1 MKKTALIYAR
11 VSTIDRQDYSR
22 QVNDLTEL
30 IVRHGFSE
38 NQIEVFE
45 EKISVLKRNDERPEL
60 TRMLNLVEKNPE
72 DYIIY
77 TTEISRIGRDP
88 SDTRKV
94 IDRLTDLKVP
104 VYIKTLQTA
113 TVNENGERNAT
124 MSIILQVLIEYAN
137 MELQTF
143 KERSKSGM
151 RNKSKMGKWLG
162 GVMIPY
168 GYYCDENKF
177 LHIEPEESEII
188 KRIFKLYSD
197 GFGIK
202 VISNILNADGVLTR
216 TNKTHENKTLKFRN
230 FPKLGSEVKWS
241 DKQVHDILRNTIY
254 KGNKR
259 YKGEIFDAPVIIKD
273 TVFDLC
279 TDIMNGKTHR
289 NYLTKY
295 VYLLKDKLKC
305 GKCGRNYFAK
315 FKPVRQGDKVYIC
328 SSRLNKN
335 GNCGNVGVNI
345 SLIESALYYEFV
357 NSPSMLKYIQN
368 QDNQKE
374 NIENSLVHI
383 KKQLII
389 KEKDLTKK
397 NREQEKL
404 LDLYLTTSTLSQ
416 TEFQNKKNKIENELS
431 NIEESVVTIKKEIF
445 SKERILENMTDEKI
459 TKEHLISIAKK
470 RNELVRIFNQF
481 ISKVVFVPLSYEFV
495 LATVWF
501 QINEEVIY
509 PTVKL
514 LLDIKSIK
522 KKTPIYRYQS
532 VANVINEPEFE
543 NDVMLTPVSDILKY
557 LDISFPQS
565 NWVTLNSTLNV
576 IDEINIDSSA

>member
-38 NQIEVFE
+38 NQIEVFA
-45 EKISVLKRNDERPEL
+45 EKISGLKRNDERPEL

-230 FPKLGSEVKWS
+230 FPSIGSLSVLS
-241 DKQVHDILRNTIY
+241 TR
-254 KGNKR
+254 
-259 YKGEIFDAPVIIKD
+259 EI
-273 TVFDLC
+273 TTL
-279 TDIMNGKTHR
+279 
-289 NYLTKY
+289 
-295 VYLLKDKLKC
+295 
-305 GKCGRNYFAK
+305 
-315 FKPVRQGDKVYIC
+315 
-328 SSRLNKN
+328 
-335 GNCGNVGVNI
+335 
-345 SLIESALYYEFV
+345 
-357 NSPSMLKYIQN
+357 PSGWI
-368 QDNQKE
+368 
-374 NIENSLVHI
+374 V
-383 KKQLII
+383 
-389 KEKDLTKK
+389 
-397 NREQEKL
+397 
-404 LDLYLTTSTLSQ
+404 
-416 TEFQNKKNKIENELS
+416 
-431 NIEESVVTIKKEIF
+431 
-445 SKERILENMTDEKI
+445 
-459 TKEHLISIAKK
+459 
-470 RNELVRIFNQF
+470 
-481 ISKVVFVPLSYEFV
+481 
-495 LATVWF
+495 
-501 QINEEVIY
+501 
-509 PTVKL
+509 
-514 LLDIKSIK
+514 
-522 KKTPIYRYQS
+522 
-532 VANVINEPEFE
+532 
-543 NDVMLTPVSDILKY
+543 
-557 LDISFPQS
+557 
-565 NWVTLNSTLNV
+565 
-576 IDEINIDSSA
+576 

>member
-1 MKKTALIYAR
+1 
-11 VSTIDRQDYSR
+11 
-22 QVNDLTEL
+22 
-30 IVRHGFSE
+30 
-38 NQIEVFE
+38 
-45 EKISVLKRNDERPEL
+45 
-60 TRMLNLVEKNPE
+60 MLNLVEKNPE